1 MKKIIVFIA
10 ITIAVMSCSNP
21 LDKKYNKESFES
33 DITELKES
41 NVLSEDDLKLL
52 AGEVLRSAFA
62 NEDLNGKSYGQIIE
76 NAKIRKAE
84 QDRLAEQARIE
95 EENRIKMFDS
105 TLTVAMYDKGYQKVS
120 YEDFLTYS
128 FIFSNKSS
136 KDIRAFK
143 GRVVINDLFETEI
156 KSISLTVD
164 DLIKAGASIRET
176 YTSDYNQFRDE
187 DVRLRNKDMED
198 LIVSWIPEK
207 VIFNDG
213 TTIE

>member
-1 MKKIIVFIA
+1 
-10 ITIAVMSCSNP
+10 MSCSSP

-62 NEDLNGKSYGQIIE
+62 NEDLNGTSYGQIIE

>member
-41 NVLSEDDLKLL
+41 NALSEDDLKLL

-62 NEDLNGKSYGQIIE
+62 NEDLNDTSYGQIIE

-95 EENRIKMFDS
+95 
-105 TLTVAMYDKGYQKVS
+105 
-120 YEDFLTYS
+120 
-128 FIFSNKSS
+128 
-136 KDIRAFK
+136 
-143 GRVVINDLFETEI
+143 
-156 KSISLTVD
+156 
-164 DLIKAGASIRET
+164 
-176 YTSDYNQFRDE
+176 
-187 DVRLRNKDMED
+187 
-198 LIVSWIPEK
+198 
-207 VIFNDG
+207 
-213 TTIE
+213 